1 MKSYR
6 LTAIAL
12 AVAVGFGAGSVWAA
26 EEMALKLSD
35 KWRIEVSEGA
45 KSDGVIRFQ
54 ITPYGQ
60 APIALDVPIQDG
72 RGENGVA
79 QDINAFFRT
88 NLDANVYSVEVDDGE
103 DVLVKKHRDAANF
116 ELRLLEST
124 VEAVRIHV
132 QRE

>member
-6 LTAIAL
+6 STAMSLAIAVL
-12 AVAVGFGAGSVWAA
+12 LGAGGVQAA
-26 EEMALKLSD
+26 DTKLKVSP

-45 KSDGVIRFQ
+45 KSDGVLRFQ
-54 ITPYGQ
+54 LTPYGQ
-60 APIALDVPIQDG
+60 APVALDVPIQDG

-79 QDINAFFRT
+79 QDINSFFRT
-88 NLDANVYSVEVDDGE
+88 ALDSNVYTVEVDDGE

-116 ELRLLEST
+116 EIRLLEST

>member
-6 LTAIAL
+6 LTAMTL
-12 AVAVGFGAGSVWAA
+12 AVAVLLGAGSVWAA
-26 EEMALKLSD
+26 GTELKVSP

-45 KSDGVIRFQ
+45 KSDGVLRFQ

-79 QDINAFFRT
+79 QDISSFFRT

-103 DVLVKKHRDAANF
+103 DVLVRKHRDAANF
-116 ELRLLEST
+116 EVRLLEST

-132 QRE
+132 ERE